1 MTAKVLV
8 VDDERVIADTLV
20 LILERQGFDA
30 IAVYDGESA
39 VDTADAFRP
48 DALISDVIMPR
59 MNGIDAA
66 IEISEIIPFCQ
77 ILLLSGRAETED
89 LMSRARSA
97 GYDFELL
104 AKPLPPTEI
113 LEWLETHAK
122 ENPSAI
128 SPRGPRT

>member
-20 LILERQGFDA
+20 LILERQGFEA

-48 DALISDVIMPR
+48 DALITDVIMPG

-66 IEISEIIPFCQ
+66 IEISELIPLCQ
-77 ILLLSGRAETED
+77 ILLLSGQAETHD

-97 GYDFELL
+97 GYDFELF
-104 AKPLPPTEI
+104 AKPLPPTDI
-113 LEWLETHAK
+113 LKWLERLGA
-122 ENPSAI
+122 
-128 SPRGPRT
+128 